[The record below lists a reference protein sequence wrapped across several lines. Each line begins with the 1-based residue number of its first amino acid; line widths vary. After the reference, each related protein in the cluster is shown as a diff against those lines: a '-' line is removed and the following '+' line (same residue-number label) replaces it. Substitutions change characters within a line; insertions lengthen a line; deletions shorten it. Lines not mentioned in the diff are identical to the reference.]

1 MYKKSSNFLKKDHKS
16 SKNVQTK
23 LKFPKISS
31 KLKKS
36 SKKFKIQE
44 KFKFSKT
51 KSSKF
56 KCSQNCIPLI
66 FRGNAI
72 FRPLWD
78 SKIPFYCRTEE
89 AFCSQ

>member
-36 SKKFKIQE
+36 SKKFKIQQ
-44 KFKFSKT
+44 KFKFT
-51 KSSKF
+51 F
-56 KCSQNCIPLI
+56 DIPRQCD
-66 FRGNAI
+66 FPSFMG
-72 FRPLWD
+72 
-78 SKIPFYCRTEE
+78 
-89 AFCSQ
+89 Q